1 MSAISARIGAPAATI
16 ARAVAV
22 AEVVEPDPA
31 HAPRLRAGALKE
43 RPRRAVASQR
53 GARLRRGIAIGG
65 VLVLVGII
73 LALTFSVWEGLLLVL
88 IGLAVFGWFAKDK
101 K

>member
-1 MSAISARIGAPAATI
+1 
-16 ARAVAV
+16 
-22 AEVVEPDPA
+22 
-31 HAPRLRAGALKE
+31 
-43 RPRRAVASQR
+43 VASQR

-73 LALTFSVWEGLLLVL
+73 LALTLSVWEGLLL
-88 IGLAVFGWFAKDK
+88 IGLAVFGWFAKGK